1 MKMGISRRAAI
12 AVAGTLVAS
21 SAISGEAIAGVARSA
36 VLAEHTTHARPI
48 PCLAQGDG
56 VRVCHGDGKGPTG
69 DDLRVKSFDGTPL
82 ALYVTL
88 PPPPSTG
95 TDGNYPLVILSHGWG
110 DPTSGPDDPQ
120 YGGPT
125 ARQWAKEGYAVL
137 QLVAR
142 GWGNSCGSVPS
153 RFLDPAG
160 CQNAYIHLV
169 DFRYEVRDAQYVAG
183 LLVDEG
189 VADPNRIG
197 VQGESYGGG
206 TSLALATLN
215 DRVMNADGTL
225 SPWTSAGGIPLHVA
239 AAAPFAGWS
248 GESALAPNG
257 RWLDSQK
264 SAPTPAVPFGVQKM
278 SISRGLIVVGAGGA
292 YFPPPGA
299 DPDVLLGFAV
309 TTAGEPYDKPLA
321 LSMVEQ
327 EARFRS
333 SYHLLAGTFGTSKRA
348 PAPLFFGQGFTDDVF
363 EADQVLVYYNLLR
376 SLYPTVPVEVLLG
389 DIGHQR
395 AQDKPADLALMRARI
410 RAFFAHY
417 VKGTGPQ
424 PKLGVSVLTQTC
436 PTSAASDGPY
446 TAPSWAALHPG
457 VVNFSSGPTQ
467 TILSTS
473 GDPTVSKAFDPVY
486 GGRSCTTASAAP
498 EGAGVATYRLPS
510 PTGSGYTLLG
520 SPMVTADLQVS
531 GEFAYIAARLLDVDP
546 VKNTETLV
554 SRGAYRIDPGAPNGR
569 QTFQISANGWHF
581 ASGHVPE
588 LELLGRDAPFLRPSN
603 GRFSIAVSN
612 LTLRLPVHEV
622 PGARGTPPEVT
633 RPPAAA
639 VSN

>member
-1 MKMGISRRAAI
+1 MKMGKTTRATI
-12 AVAGTLVAS
+12 AFAGVLCAA
-21 SAISGEAIAGVARSA
+21 SAISGPALAGAARSV
-36 VLAEHTTHARPI
+36 VLAEHTIKGQPI
-48 PCLAQGDG
+48 PCVTQADG
-56 VRVCHGDGKGPTG
+56 VRVCDGDGKGPTG
-69 DDLRVKSFDGTPL
+69 ADLRVKSFDGTPL

-88 PPPPSTG
+88 PPPPPHG

-142 GWGNSCGSVPS
+142 GWGNSCGSIPS

-160 CQNAYIHLV
+160 CQNAYIREV

-189 VADPNRIG
+189 IADPNRIG
-197 VQGESYGGG
+197 AQGESYGAG

-225 SPWTSAGGIPLHVA
+225 SPWMSRDGRRLHIA

-248 GESALAPNG
+248 DESALAPNG
-257 RWLDSQK
+257 HWLDSQTT
-264 SAPTPAVPFGVQKM
+264 APNLVSPFGVQKM

-299 DPDVLLGFAV
+299 DPDLLMEFAV
-309 TTAGEPYDKPLA
+309 TTAGEPYDKPSVQA
-321 LSMVEQ
+321 MVTEG
-327 EARFRS
+327 ARFRS
-333 SYHLLAGTFGTSKRA
+333 SYHLLAGTFGTPKRA

-363 EADQVLVYYNLLR
+363 HAKQVLVYYNLLR
-376 SLYPTVPVEVLLG
+376 SLYPTAPVEVLFG

-395 AQDKPADLALMRARI
+395 AQDKPADLALMHSRI

-417 VKGTGPQ
+417 VKGNGPR
-424 PKLGVSVLTQTC
+424 PRLGVTALTQTC
-436 PTSAASDGPY
+436 PTSVASGGPY
-446 TAPSWAALHPG
+446 FATTWAALHPG
-457 VVNFSSGPTQ
+457 VVDFSSQITQ
-467 TILSTS
+467 TILSTA
-473 GDPTVSKAFDPVY
+473 GDPAVSRAFDPVY
-486 GGRSCTTASAAP
+486 GGRSCTTASATS
-498 EGAGVATYRLPS
+498 EGPGVATYRLPS

-520 SPMVTADLQVS
+520 SPMVSADLQVT
-531 GEFAYIAARLLDVDP
+531 GEFAYIAARLLDVNP
-546 VKNTETLV
+546 ATNTETLV
-554 SRGAYRIDPGAPNGR
+554 SRGVYRIAPNASYGR
-569 QTFQISANGWHF
+569 RTFQLSANGWHF
-581 ASGHVPE
+581 AAGHIPE
-588 LELLGRDAPFLRPSN
+588 LELLGRDAPYLRPSN

-612 LTLRLPVHEV
+612 LELSLPVHER
-622 PGARGTPPEVT
+622 PGARGTSSDVS
-633 RPPAAA
+633 RPRK
-639 VSN
+639 